1 MIPIDITGAPIKLV
15 AETMM
20 IIMYINVHNRYEF
33 S

>member
-20 IIMYINVHNRYEF
+20 IIMYKNVHNRYEF